1 MTASAHRKKKAATDR
16 GLLLQHG
23 SSTGIWLASCGVA
36 GTLQNSLVFFWQA
49 CCSFALT
56 LAVTLA
62 RVADAKTACGTSQQ
76 PAVRR
81 ALQRLL
87 SLQQHRPLPLPPPSG
102 GPRYAWAR
110 VAAATL
116 PSGGQPISAENARPR
131 PVSRRFL
138 SAIHPLDLFFF
149 YLHFNN

>member
-23 SSTGIWLASCGVA
+23 SSTGIWLASCGEA
-36 GTLQNSLVFFWQA
+36 GRSRIAWFFFWQA

-62 RVADAKTACGTSQQ
+62 RVADAKIGCGTSQQ

-81 ALQRLL
+81 ALQRIL

-102 GPRYAWAR
+102 GTHSVGESRCCDSAQRRPANQRR
-110 VAAATL
+110 ERPAAACFEKIFKCD
-116 PSGGQPISAENARPR
+116 PS
-131 PVSRRFL
+131 SR
-138 SAIHPLDLFFF
+138 SFFF